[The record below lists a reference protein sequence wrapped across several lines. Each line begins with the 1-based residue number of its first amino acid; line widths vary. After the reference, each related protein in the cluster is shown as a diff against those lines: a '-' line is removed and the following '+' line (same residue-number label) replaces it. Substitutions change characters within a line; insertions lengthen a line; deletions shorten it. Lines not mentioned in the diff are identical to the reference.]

1 MARVTVLLPVH
12 RPPALLPYAIES
24 VLAQTHQDFQLIVV
38 CDGAPAETAAC
49 ADAYA
54 ARDPRIKT
62 FARPKGERHGEA
74 HRHAALM
81 ELGTGDHVAH
91 IGDEDLWFPD
101 HLEEIERL
109 LADADFGHVICTFI
123 HADGSVEALA
133 SDITAPDV
141 RARFINK
148 RYNCF
153 GPTDC
158 GYRLAAYRSLAEG
171 WAPAPPDVWSDLHMW
186 RKFLQR
192 DDLAFASRAVVT
204 SLHFSASERTAMSLA
219 ERAAEN
225 ESWWRRLQDPDE
237 RHSVAERAIRSIS
250 QKCVRHDM
258 QYLALEAAY
267 LELVRNNEERA
278 RSLAEQEQRAGE
290 PGEGAQR

>member
-1 MARVTVLLPVH
+1 MARVTVLLAVH

-24 VLAQTHQDFQLIVV
+24 VLAQTHQDFELIVV

-54 ARDPRIKT
+54 ARDPRVKT

-81 ELGTGDHVAH
+81 ELATGDHVAH
-91 IGDEDLWFPD
+91 IGDDDLWFPN
-101 HLEEIERL
+101 HLEEIERM
-109 LADADFGHVICTFI
+109 LAHADFGHVICTFI
-123 HADGSVEALA
+123 HVNGSVEAIA

-141 RARFINK
+141 RARFLTK
-148 RYNCF
+148 HYNCF
-153 GPTDC
+153 GPTNC

-192 DDLAFASRAVVT
+192 DDLTFASRAV
-204 SLHFSASERTAMSLA
+204 
-219 ERAAEN
+219 
-225 ESWWRRLQDPDE
+225 
-237 RHSVAERAIRSIS
+237 
-250 QKCVRHDM
+250 
-258 QYLALEAAY
+258 
-267 LELVRNNEERA
+267 
-278 RSLAEQEQRAGE
+278 
-290 PGEGAQR
+290 

>member
-24 VLAQTHQDFQLIVV
+24 VLAQAHEDFELIVV
-38 CDGAPAETAAC
+38 CDGAPVETAAC
-49 ADAYA
+49 ARAYA
-54 ARDPRIKT
+54 ARDPRVKT

-81 ELGTGDHVAH
+81 ELATGDHVAH
-91 IGDEDLWFPD
+91 ICDDDLWFPN

-109 LADADFGHVICTFI
+109 LAEADFGHVICTFI

-141 RARFINK
+141 RARFLNK

-171 WAPAPPDVWSDLHMW
+171 WAPAARRVDRSAYVAQIPAARGSYICVARRCHQS
-186 RKFLQR
+186 
-192 DDLAFASRAVVT
+192 AFFGARAHRNVT
-204 SLHFSASERTAMSLA
+204 CGT
-219 ERAAEN
+219 
-225 ESWWRRLQDPDE
+225 
-237 RHSVAERAIRSIS
+237 RHG
-250 QKCVRHDM
+250 K
-258 QYLALEAAY
+258 
-267 LELVRNNEERA
+267 
-278 RSLAEQEQRAGE
+278 
-290 PGEGAQR
+290 